1 MKILVLPAY
10 YYPEQAASPYL
21 GDNIREAMCNA
32 GFILDLYAPMPTR
45 GVSEEIRVEYKERKI
60 EYKYDNKLVIH
71 RFPMYSEGKNPIN
84 RALRYGICWCVQFG
98 KGLCAKDIDLIY
110 LASTPP
116 IQGALGALIKKWR
129 KIPFVYNLQ
138 DIFPDSLVGTGF
150 ANKGGILWK
159 IGRVIENF
167 TYRNADKIIVISEDF
182 KKNIMT
188 KGVPENKIEVIYNWV
203 DEKAIVPIKKEENPL
218 FEEFDLDRNLFYV
231 VYAGNL
237 GFAQNIEIILQAA
250 KKVENTDI
258 KFLIFGHDKQAI
270 CYKNMAVEMKLNNLL
285 FMPIQ
290 PYERVSFVYSLG
302 NVAIVSCKE
311 GFGSIGMP
319 SKTWSIMSSGTAVLA
334 SFDEGTDMQRIIENN
349 KVGLFT
355 KAGDLNVFTEAL
367 LKLYNNKKECME
379 MGKRGR
385 SFILNNLTRE
395 VGTCKYVEVIK
406 RIFVL

>member
-1 MKILVLPAY
+1 MKILLLPAY
-10 YYPEQAASPYL
+10 FYPETAASSYL
-21 GDNIREAMCNA
+21 SENRNEAYVKSGMDIEI
-32 GFILDLYAPMPTR
+32 FTPMPCR
-45 GVSEEIRVEYKERKI
+45 GVSKDVRKI
-60 EYKYDNKLVIH
+60 YKQKKYEVLHDGHMIVH
-71 RFPMYSEGKNPIN
+71 RFPMYAEGKNPIM
-84 RALRYGICWCVQFG
+84 RALRYLVCNCKYLYYGMIT
-98 KGLCAKDIDLIY
+98 KDADVLF

-116 IQGALGALIKKWR
+116 IQGVLGGVIKKWR

-138 DIFPDSLVGTGF
+138 DIFPDSLVGTGL
-150 ANKGGILWK
+150 AKKGGIFWK

-182 KKNIMT
+182 KKNILM
-188 KGVPENKIEVIYNWV
+188 KGVPESKIEVIYNWV

-218 FEEFDLDRNLFYV
+218 YEEFDLDRNSFYV

-237 GFAQNIEIILQAA
+237 GSAQNIEIILQAA

-258 KFLIFGHDKQAI
+258 KFLIFGHEKQAI
-270 CYKNMAVEMKLNNLL
+270 RYKDMATEMKLSNLQ
-285 FMPIQ
+285 FIPIQ
-290 PYERVSFVYSLG
+290 PYERVSYVYSLG
-302 NVAIVSCKE
+302 NVAIVPCKE

-349 KVGLFT
+349 MVGLFT
-355 KAGDLNVFTEAL
+355 KAGDLDAFTEAI
-367 LKLYNNKKECME
+367 LKLYNNKNECAE

-385 SFILNNLTRE
+385 LFILNNLTRE

-406 RIFVL
+406 RVVVS

>member
-1 MKILVLPAY
+1 MKILLLPAY
-10 YYPEQAASPYL
+10 FYPETAASSYL
-21 GDNIREAMCNA
+21 SENRNEAYVKSGMDIEI
-32 GFILDLYAPMPTR
+32 FTPMPCR
-45 GVSEEIRVEYKERKI
+45 GVSKDVRKI
-60 EYKYDNKLVIH
+60 YKQKKYEVLHDGHMIVH
-71 RFPMYSEGKNPIN
+71 RFPMYAEGKNPIM
-84 RALRYGICWCVQFG
+84 RALRYLVCSCKYLYYGMIT
-98 KGLCAKDIDLIY
+98 KDADVLF

-116 IQGALGALIKKWR
+116 IQGVLGGVIKKWR

-138 DIFPDSLVGTGF
+138 DIFPDSLVGTGL
-150 ANKGGILWK
+150 AKKGGIFWK

-182 KKNIMT
+182 KKNILM
-188 KGVPENKIEVIYNWV
+188 KGVPESKIEVIYNWV

-218 FEEFDLDRNLFYV
+218 YEEFDLDRNSFYV

-237 GFAQNIEIILQAA
+237 GSAQNIEIILQAA

-258 KFLIFGHDKQAI
+258 KFLIFGHEKQAI
-270 CYKNMAVEMKLNNLL
+270 RYKDMATEMKLSNLQ
-285 FMPIQ
+285 FIPIQ
-290 PYERVSFVYSLG
+290 PYERVSYVYSLG
-302 NVAIVSCKE
+302 NVAIVPCKE

-349 KVGLFT
+349 MVGLFT
-355 KAGDLNVFTEAL
+355 KAGDLDAFTEAI
-367 LKLYNNKKECME
+367 LKLYNNKNECAE

-385 SFILNNLTRE
+385 LFILNNLTRE

-406 RIFVL
+406 RVVVS